1 MVNDGGT
8 KHTAENRFGYP
19 STHGFA
25 SESTNG
31 HPKPEEPSESGDPPG
46 VTLERYA
53 AAKRLPVDFLKS
65 INLKDATYDFGPAV
79 RIPYPDGLDREAYYR
94 YRVSMRDEP
103 RFKAP
108 PKHVA
113 PNPIP
118 YGLHVLS
125 LAREQG
131 YVWITEGESDTQV
144 LWFIDEPAL
153 GIPGVQSWVKYGPQ
167 WSKHLHGIPLFWSR
181 RITTRPGRSSSPC
194 SPATRS
200 SEIGC
205 GRWRSHLPSLRT
217 SVRSG

>member
-19 STHGFA
+19 STHEFA

-131 YVWITEGESDTQV
+131 YVWITEGSQTPRSCG
-144 LWFIDEPAL
+144 LSTSRPL
-153 GIPGVQSWVKYGPQ
+153 G
-167 WSKHLHGIPLFWSR
+167 
-181 RITTRPGRSSSPC
+181 
-194 SPATRS
+194 SPAS
-200 SEIGC
+200 SLGSSTAHN
-205 GRWRSHLPSLRT
+205 GPSTCTAYR
-217 SVRSG
+217 